1 MQLIQRLRQTLAGS
15 RLETGLRRLGLGRP
29 LLALYER
36 RLLARGRQ
44 RVSAFGFQLEFLAR
58 TKAELTRVD
67 MAGHHEPDLVARF
80 LACLRQNDVVYDVG
94 ANIGVFSVLAA
105 RRLNRLGGGEVFA
118 VEPNPLIA
126 DTAARNLAL
135 NSVAGVKT
143 RVVATALG
151 DTAGVGWLLTAGDG
165 AEGKDRLT
173 YRTGAGVGVTQ
184 VLVRCGDDLVR
195 ETRLWPNVIKIDVEG
210 GELAVLGGFSESFGI
225 RDLRDVFVEVHP
237 DLLRSQGASAG
248 DIVAFMREH
257 GFQSAW
263 HAPRGTEIHYHFERT
278 E

>member
-67 MAGHHEPDLVARF
+67 MAGQHEGELVARF
-80 LACLRQNDVVYDVG
+80 LACLRKNDLVYDVG
-94 ANIGVFSVLAA
+94 ANIGVFSVLAV
-105 RRLNRLGGGEVFA
+105 RQLNRLGSGQVLA
-118 VEPNPLIA
+118 VEANRLTA
-126 DTAARNLAL
+126 DTAERNLAL
-135 NSVAGVKT
+135 NSVAAVTT
-143 RVVATALG
+143 RVVAVALG
-151 DTAGVGWLLTAGDG
+151 DTAGEGWLLTAGDG
-165 AEGKDRLT
+165 AEGKDRLAD
-173 YRTGAGVGVTQ
+173 RTGVGVGMTR
-184 VLVRCGDDLVR
+184 VAVRRGDELIR
-195 ETRLWPNVIKIDVEG
+195 ETRLCPNVMKIDVEG
-210 GELAVLGGFSESFGI
+210 GELAVLRGFSESFGI
-225 RDLRDVFVEVHP
+225 RNLRDVFVEVHP
-237 DLLRSQGASAG
+237 DLLRSQGASAE
-248 DIVAFMREH
+248 DIVAFMRKH

-263 HAPRGTEIHYHFERT
+263 HAPRGTEIHYHFERA